1 MKSLTQLVSM
11 QIEVVFEFGTRNVSK
26 CVVSTLTLD
35 KSVVISVENAKS
47 SQNSIRLAM
56 NE

>member
-35 KSVVISVENAKS
+35 KSVIISVENAKS